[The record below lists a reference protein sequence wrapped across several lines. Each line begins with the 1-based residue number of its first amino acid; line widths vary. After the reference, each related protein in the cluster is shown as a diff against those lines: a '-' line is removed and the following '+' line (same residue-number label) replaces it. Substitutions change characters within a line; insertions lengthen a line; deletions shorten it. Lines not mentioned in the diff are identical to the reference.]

1 MTSKWIV
8 LALGVPALALGGY
21 AVRDDLL
28 PAVSAGP
35 TANAAAPVA
44 AGAPL
49 ASAAPVAL
57 AVPVAAGGDAVAHAY
72 AELEGQLRK
81 QPKDARALVLKARMD
96 VQAERWEMAAAG
108 FQKALDIAP
117 KVARDAGV
125 WAEYAEARGM
135 AQGGTLLGP
144 AMELVDRALALDP
157 AHPQALDLAGSA
169 AWERR
174 DFSAAVGYWKR
185 LLQQIPPS
193 DGRHAELSM
202 AIERAQQNAKFELP
216 STARR

>member
-1 MTSKWIV
+1 MTSKWMV
-8 LALGVPALALGGY
+8 LALGAPALALGVY
-21 AVRDDLL
+21 ALRGDLL
-28 PAVSAGP
+28 PEGSAGP
-35 TANAAAPVA
+35 TAQAAAPRA
-44 AGAPL
+44 SGAP
-49 ASAAPVAL
+49 APSLTPMAPAL
-57 AVPVAAGGDAVAHAY
+57 PVAAGGDGVAHAY

-96 VQAERWEMAAAG
+96 MQAERWDLAAAG

-135 AQGGTLLGP
+135 VQGGTLLGP
-144 AMELVDRALALDP
+144 AQELVDKALALDP
-157 AHPQALDLAGSA
+157 AQPQALDLAGSA

-185 LLQQIPPS
+185 LLVQIAPS

-216 STARR
+216 GSARR

>member
-8 LALGVPALALGGY
+8 LALGAPVLALGLY
-21 AVRDDLL
+21 TVRGEWL
-28 PAVSAGP
+28 PAGSDGP
-35 TANAAAPVA
+35 TAHAAAPAVA
-44 AGAPL
+44 
-49 ASAAPVAL
+49 SVET
-57 AVPVAAGGDAVAHAY
+57 GGDGVAHAY

-81 QPKDARALVLKARMD
+81 QPRDARALVLKARMD
-96 VQAERWEMAAAG
+96 VQAERWQMAAAG

-135 AQGGTLLGP
+135 VQGGTLLGP
-144 AMELVDRALALDP
+144 ALELVDKALALDP
-157 AHPQALDLAGSA
+157 QHPQALDLAGSA

-185 LLQQIPPS
+185 LLVQIPRS

-216 STARR
+216 STPRR